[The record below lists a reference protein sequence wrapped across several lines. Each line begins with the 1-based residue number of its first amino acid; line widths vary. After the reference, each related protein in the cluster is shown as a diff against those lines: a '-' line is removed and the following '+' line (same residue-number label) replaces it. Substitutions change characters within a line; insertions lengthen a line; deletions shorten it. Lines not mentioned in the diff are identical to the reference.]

1 MVKLVPTCLC
11 MILLRRYWTKIL
23 KKQPTLEVSEDFPQ
37 GKSTSNKLCTVLPT
51 VVFFNISISFC
62 HYSYLFKIN
71 QSIFYCAIFKLR
83 PSEKIRPSIF
93 GTQFFYFFQI
103 RKQAKKSAIIFSY
116 QSQISIRFMLDLTY
130 LKIHISVPK
139 SIPSE

>member
-1 MVKLVPTCLC
+1 
-11 MILLRRYWTKIL
+11 MILLRRYKTKIV
-23 KKQPTLEVSEDFPQ
+23 KKQPTLEASEIFPTE
-37 GKSTSNKLCTVLPT
+37 KSTSNKLCTVLPT

-62 HYSYLFKIN
+62 HYSCLFKIN
-71 QSIFYCAIFKLR
+71 QSILYSAIFKFR
-83 PSEKIRPSIF
+83 PSDKFRPSIF

>member
-1 MVKLVPTCLC
+1 
-11 MILLRRYWTKIL
+11 MILLRRYQTNNTKKTTNIGSVRACL
-23 KKQPTLEVSEDFPQ
+23 RQAGIFRKENPPAINYARCCPLQFFLIFQ
-37 GKSTSNKLCTVLPT
+37 SN
-51 VVFFNISISFC
+51 FC
-62 HYSYLFKIN
+62 HYSCLFKIN
-71 QSIFYCAIFKLR
+71 QSILYSAIFKFR
-83 PSEKIRPSIF
+83 PSDKFRPSIF